1 MRRRAARGCVSAPAA
16 GRSHASFAVATM
28 QRAARIA
35 RQLSPVPVAEDDGPT
50 YYTLEEAATMCAV

>member
-1 MRRRAARGCVSAPAA
+1 VRHSRGPG